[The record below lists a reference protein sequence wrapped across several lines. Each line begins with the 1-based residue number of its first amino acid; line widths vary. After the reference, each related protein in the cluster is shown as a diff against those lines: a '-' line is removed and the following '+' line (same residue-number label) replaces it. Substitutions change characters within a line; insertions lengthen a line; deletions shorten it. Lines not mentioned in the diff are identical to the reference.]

1 MTMRLSFRRKP
12 PSTARFRHILS
23 SGSLTLLWVCLPLQ
37 ALEADFR
44 VKWFSTGSALPS
56 HDVQRQVDETPAYD
70 HTADLRM
77 MFKQDFGPVRLLIDH
92 STVLLSGDRTAL
104 GRDPSSTVDQTV
116 TNDDRRWVDLTR
128 DIEDGSRH
136 VSFHRLDR
144 LALQWQPGDW
154 SITLG
159 RQAVSWGSGI
169 VFQPMDLFNPFSP
182 TVVDRDYKAGDDLV
196 LIDRLLPNGHD
207 LQLLHVLRRDEEG
220 HVTDEVSSTAFK
232 WHGYWKALEFEVLA
246 ARHYDEEVAGV
257 TLRVPLGQAL
267 LRTDIVGTRVES
279 LGGGHEWQ
287 VSGIINAD
295 ISFMLGRKN
304 AYAFAEYF
312 HNDWGVDDLPPTP
325 LALPPELFNRL
336 ERGELFNLMKD
347 YLAVGGRLEWHPLI
361 NHSLTIISNLHD
373 DSSLLQTELSYEP
386 TDRQSLQ
393 LGWIEP
399 LGRAG
404 DEFGG
409 VPVMGDQ
416 VTSGGASRVYLRW
429 VFFL

>member
-1 MTMRLSFRRKP
+1 MTMRLPFRRKP
-12 PSTARFRHILS
+12 EKSVLHRRNLA
-23 SGSLTLLWVCLPLQ
+23 SGSLLLWVCLPLQ
-37 ALEADFR
+37 AFEADFR

-56 HDVQRQVDETPAYD
+56 HDVQRQADETPAYD

-77 MFKQDFGPVRLLIDH
+77 MFKHDVGQVRLLVDH
-92 STVLLSGDRTAL
+92 STVLLTGDRTAL

-128 DIEDGSRH
+128 EIEDGGRH

-154 SITLG
+154 SVTFG

-232 WHGYWKALEFEVLA
+232 WHGYWSAVELEVLA
-246 ARHYDEEVAGV
+246 ARHYDEQVAGI
-257 TLRVPLGQAL
+257 TLRLPVGQAL
-267 LRTDIVGTRVES
+267 VRTDIVGTRIED
-279 LGGGHEWQ
+279 LGGSHEWQ

-295 ISFMLGRKN
+295 VSFMLGGKN
-304 AYAFAEYF
+304 AYVFAEYF
-312 HNDWGVDDLPPTP
+312 HNDWGVDELPPTP
-325 LALPPELFNRL
+325 FALPPELVDRL
-336 ERGELFNLMKD
+336 QRGELFNLMKD
-347 YLAVGGRLEWHPLI
+347 YIAVGGTYEWHPLI
-361 NHSLTIISNLHD
+361 NHSLTVISNLHD
-373 DSSLLQTELSYEP
+373 SSSLLQTQLTYDPS
-386 TDRQSLQ
+386 DHQSLQ

-409 VPVMGDQ
+409 VPVLGDDI
-416 VTSGGASRVYLRW
+416 TSGGASRVYLRW